1 MGRPRIGTELKKPSD
16 YTYDYPENR
25 EVSKHLTP
33 EDKIF
38 IVHKTGYSYTHI
50 YDWCRGRRRSKKIE
64 FWANRIAKINKDKE
78 QKLLKINPDYER
90 HDIPV
95 QTKTRI
101 TA

>member
-50 YDWCRGRRRSKKIE
+50 YDWCRGR
-64 FWANRIAKINKDKE
+64 
-78 QKLLKINPDYER
+78 
-90 HDIPV
+90 
-95 QTKTRI
+95 
-101 TA
+101 